1 MKFSDIFW
9 TMALV
14 RLASR
19 PSPPDN
25 GKDDNSAG
33 CSCLIAIVIALALIF
48 GMFA

>member
-1 MKFSDIFW
+1 MKFTDILW

-33 CSCLIAIVIALALIF
+33 CGCLIAIVIAAVLIL
-48 GMFA
+48 GMLT

>member
-1 MKFSDIFW
+1 MKFTDILW

-25 GKDDNSAG
+25 GKGDDPAG
-33 CSCLIAIVIALALIF
+33 CSCLLAIVIAAALIL
-48 GMFA
+48 GMLA